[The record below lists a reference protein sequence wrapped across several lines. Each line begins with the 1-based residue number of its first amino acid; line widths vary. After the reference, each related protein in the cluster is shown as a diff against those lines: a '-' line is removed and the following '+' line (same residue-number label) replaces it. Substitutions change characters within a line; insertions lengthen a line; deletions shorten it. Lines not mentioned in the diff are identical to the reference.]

1 MSSSVRA
8 EFMSRPGR
16 HVNQQPQ
23 QHGQHRDKVKNL
35 NQPTNTLSLLFYFF
49 FKITQNLIRNYVC
62 VCVCVNDVTTL
73 REVLRNK
80 IESYGWHS
88 SFFLS

>member
-23 QHGQHRDKVKNL
+23 QHGQHRDKVKSL

-49 FKITQNLIRNYVC
+49 LDNTEFN
-62 VCVCVNDVTTL
+62 
-73 REVLRNK
+73 
-80 IESYGWHS
+80 
-88 SFFLS
+88 

>member
-23 QHGQHRDKVKNL
+23 QHGQHRDK
-35 NQPTNTLSLLFYFF
+35 
-49 FKITQNLIRNYVC
+49 ITQNLIRNY
-62 VCVCVNDVTTL
+62 
-73 REVLRNK
+73 ERNK
-80 IESYGWHS
+80 NRKLMERNKNALKGVEFDSVH
-88 SFFLS
+88 